1 MTLYEAADLEMM
13 RTAQELLLPT
23 ACTISRRTNTA
34 VGDGTY
40 TSVWATAST
49 TVCRDAAT
57 SGREIEIAARLTA
70 RTTRTVTL
78 PHDAD
83 LRAED
88 RIVIGTRTLEVVG
101 MLPTTDMVTA
111 LRALAVEVV

>member
-1 MTLYEAADLEMM
+1 
-13 RTAQELLLPT
+13 
-23 ACTISRRTNTA
+23 
-34 VGDGTY
+34 
-40 TSVWATAST
+40 
-49 TVCRDAAT
+49 
-57 SGREIEIAARLTA
+57 
-70 RTTRTVTL
+70 
-78 PHDAD
+78 